1 MTILDGDIDAFARGP
16 AAVDRH
22 RARVP
27 LMVVNAAGSGPL
39 GVRTFSPLPS
49 HVLVPPD
56 GEPVGVVGAVGSGP
70 PAGPDDGELVAVV
83 EKRLPR

>member
-22 RARVP
+22 RGRVP
-27 LMVVNAAGSGPL
+27 VVVNAAGSGP
-39 GVRTFSPLPS
+39 
-49 HVLVPPD
+49 
-56 GEPVGVVGAVGSGP
+56 
-70 PAGPDDGELVAVV
+70 PAGRDDGELVAVV